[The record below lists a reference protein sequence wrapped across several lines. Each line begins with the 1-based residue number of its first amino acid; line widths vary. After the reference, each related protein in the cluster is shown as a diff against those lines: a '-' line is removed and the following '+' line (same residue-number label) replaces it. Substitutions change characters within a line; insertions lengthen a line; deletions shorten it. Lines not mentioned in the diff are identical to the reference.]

1 MMEETLV
8 LYYTVGQSLISF
20 IKFTMLLLII
30 DYNVISSL
38 SLNFAFLAQN
48 CVQIV
53 TVNLTFK
60 LLNVVILNELKM
72 IKYANIVCQFSIPYS

>member
-53 TVNLTFK
+53 TVNLTTFK
-60 LLNVVILNELKM
+60 RCYIA
-72 IKYANIVCQFSIPYS
+72 IK